1 MNSRKIGSKMF
12 IFLWVI
18 FSASCVMD
26 QVDHEIIGRWETNII
41 HSTDLGSVRH
51 VMDLKK
57 NQNYTSYTYLDSGEV
72 MIFAGSF
79 FFKDGIFSIQSR
91 IGYGLE
97 DGKKVYEEKIH
108 VVQKFEIIAL
118 DFHNLV
124 LRELKDSHEEI
135 ISFQRVIEE

>member
-26 QVDHEIIGRWETNII
+26 QVDHGIIGRWETNII

-79 FFKDGIFSIQSR
+79 FFKDGSTPAGRTSTCVKVTSIKLCHSLWKAGTTAQPRGWVGSSPVPHWQAAT
-91 IGYGLE
+91 
-97 DGKKVYEEKIH
+97 KV
-108 VVQKFEIIAL
+108 
-118 DFHNLV
+118 NC
-124 LRELKDSHEEI
+124 
-135 ISFQRVIEE
+135 IE

>member
-1 MNSRKIGSKMF
+1 
-12 IFLWVI
+12 
-18 FSASCVMD
+18 MD
-26 QVDHEIIGRWETNII
+26 QVDHGIIGRWETNII

-79 FFKDGIFSIQSR
+79 FFKDGIFSIKSG

>member
-1 MNSRKIGSKMF
+1 VRTILRYGDNLGKPDAINPHVRFDERGAGAVLISYHGSRS
-12 IFLWVI
+12 
-18 FSASCVMD
+18 
-26 QVDHEIIGRWETNII
+26 
-41 HSTDLGSVRH
+41 STL
-51 VMDLKK
+51 L
-57 NQNYTSYTYLDSGEV
+57 
-72 MIFAGSF
+72 
-79 FFKDGIFSIQSR
+79 FSIQSR